1 MASLFALVDCNNFY
15 VSCERVFNPKL
26 VGKPVIVLSNNDGCA
41 VARSNEAKA
50 LGIKMGVPLFQIK
63 DIVKNNN
70 VQVYSSNYA
79 LYGDMSQ
86 RVMQTLMRFTSE
98 LEVYSI
104 DEAFLDLSS
113 CKQVDFTE
121 YGRYLKNRVEKW
133 TGIPVSVGIATTKTL
148 AKLAGRLAKKS
159 KKANGVLDL
168 SSSKYLDRALESVAV
183 GDVWGIGKRYA
194 AFLKSKRIENALQ
207 LRDADDNLI
216 QKKMGIV
223 GLRLLNELRGISCY
237 PLEQSPPRKK
247 LITVS
252 RTFRKGIESLD
263 ELLEAVAAYVS
274 SGAEKLRRERLGAGV
289 LIVYVMT
296 NRFKDDYYYNS
307 ATINLPVQ
315 TNDTSELIGYAQDGL
330 KKIYKK
336 GCQYKKAGILLNDL
350 GSEALIQANFFDT
363 VDRARSKKMMQAL
376 DTINCTMGSGA
387 IQYGAVGLA
396 RNQSWKT
403 AFNQRSKAYTTH
415 WDELAEVVT

>member
-1 MASLFALVDCNNFY
+1 MAPVFALVDCNNFY
-15 VSCERVFNPKL
+15 VSCERVFNPQL

-50 LGIKMGVPLFQIK
+50 LGIKMGVPLYQIK
-63 DIVKNNN
+63 EIIKKNN

-86 RVMQTLMRFTSE
+86 RVMQTLTQFSSE
-98 LEVYSI
+98 MEIYSI
-104 DEAFLDLSS
+104 DEAFLDLSDS
-113 CKQVDFTE
+113 KGLGFTE
-121 YGRYLKNRVEKW
+121 YGRNLKNRVEKW
-133 TGIPVSVGIATTKTL
+133 TGIPVSVGIAKTKTL

-168 SSSKYLDRALESVAV
+168 SSSKYLDRALESVEI
-183 GDVWGIGKRYA
+183 GDVWGVGRRYA
-194 AFLKSKRIENALQ
+194 GFLRSKGIKNALQ
-207 LRDADDNLI
+207 FRDADDNLI
-216 QKKMGIV
+216 RTKMGIV

-237 PLEQSPPRKK
+237 PLELSPPRKK
-247 LITVS
+247 SITVS
-252 RTFRKGIESLD
+252 RTFKKEIESPA

-274 SGAEKLRRERLGAGV
+274 SGAEKLRREKLGSGV

-307 ATINLPVQ
+307 VTIKLPVQ
-315 TNDTSELIGYAQDGL
+315 TNNTAELIGYAQEGL

-336 GCQYKKAGILLNDL
+336 GVQYKKAGILLNDL
-350 GSEALIQANFFDT
+350 GSEAMVQANFFDT
-363 VDRARSKKMMQAL
+363 VDRARAKKLMQAV
-376 DTINCTMGSGA
+376 DTINFTMGSGA

-396 RNQSWKT
+396 RNQNWKT
-403 AFNQRSKAYTTH
+403 AFNLRSKAYTTQ
-415 WDELAEVVT
+415 WDHLVEVL